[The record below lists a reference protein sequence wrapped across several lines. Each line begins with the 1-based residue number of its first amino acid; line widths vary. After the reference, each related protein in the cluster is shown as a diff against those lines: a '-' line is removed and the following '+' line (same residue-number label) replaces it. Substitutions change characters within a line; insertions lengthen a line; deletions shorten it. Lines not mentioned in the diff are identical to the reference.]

1 MNNTKIE
8 FEKRIQEINI
18 YFNLLITI
26 DKGECRIYCKTIN
39 GEVVEEIING
49 ELIKVL
55 KANGFILL
63 YNLIEA
69 TINKSIGAIFTAIY
83 DDGLTFQKLSD
94 KIRKLWLNQKAMPL
108 KAGIDAVTHDKILKI
123 LNDVANSIIESQILK
138 LETECVRIS
147 GNIDAQEIRNIA
159 KKFGFEQAKNGSFL
173 EEIKKKRNNLAHGEF
188 TFGEIG
194 KDVSVNDMIKYKDC
208 TYAHLEEVLKN
219 IETFIHNKKFAK

>member
-18 YFNLLITI
+18 YFDLLTII
-26 DKGECRIYCKTIN
+26 DKGECLIQCKTIN
-39 GEVVEEIING
+39 GEIIKESIDG
-49 ELIKVL
+49 ELIKIL

-69 TINKSIGAIFTAIY
+69 TITKSIEAIFTAIY

-94 KIRKLWLNQKAMPL
+94 KIKKLWLNQKAIPL
-108 KAGIDAVTHDKILKI
+108 KSGIDALSHNKILTI
-123 LNDVANSIIESQILK
+123 LDDVAKSIIDNQILK
-138 LETECVRIS
+138 LKTECIRIS

-159 KKFGFEQAKNGSFL
+159 KKIGFEQAKDGSIL

-194 KDVSVNDMIKYKDC
+194 KNVSVNDMIKYKDC
-208 TYAHLEEVLKN
+208 AYSHLKDVINN
-219 IETFIHNKKFAK
+219 IDSFIQNKRFAN